1 MARGDWAVYG
11 FVRAG
16 IEARARLQRVKE
28 ERTQLRLHAQRLVH
42 WIHRRLAVLLAV
54 LNEPD
59 SQRFGNNLKTII
71 IHHYR
76 VIKSLLKADQ
86 KAGHAHLLPE
96 DRAILLTSRR
106 QIDELLNPEK
116 LEEIAGDDDDNGEIM
131 EDVEDV
137 VNPELIDED
146 DDDVNLEMQ
155 EEELGRLIAERL
167 QDEVDP
173 DLVDRYVADLVDRY
187 VAERLMEEVEEEMGI
202 EVEEEDGDLDA
213 GYNEGDGMVLDD

>member
-42 WIHRRLAVLLAV
+42 WVHRRLAILLAV

-59 SQRFGNNLKTII
+59 SQRFGNNVKTII

-106 QIDELLNPEK
+106 QIDELLNPEQ
-116 LEEIAGDDDDNGEIM
+116 LEEIAGEDHNREIM
-131 EDVEDV
+131 EDVED
-137 VNPELIDED
+137 DD
-146 DDDVNLEMQ
+146 DDDVNLEIQ
-155 EEELGRLIAERL
+155 EEELGRFIAERL

-173 DLVDRYVADLVDRY
+173 DLVVDRYVADLVDRY
-187 VAERLMEEVEEEMGI
+187 VAERLMEEVDEEMGEMGI
-202 EVEEEDGDLDA
+202 EGEEEDGDLDA

>member
-1 MARGDWAVYG
+1 MARGDWSVYG

-16 IEARARLQRVKE
+16 IEARARLQRVEE

-116 LEEIAGDDDDNGEIM
+116 LEEIAAEDDDNREIM
-131 EDVEDV
+131 EDLEDVEDV
-137 VNPELIDED
+137 VNPELIDDD
-146 DDDVNLEMQ
+146 DDDVNLEML
-155 EEELGRLIAERL
+155 EEELGRFIAERL
-167 QDEVDP
+167 QVEVDP
-173 DLVDRYVADLVDRY
+173 DLVNRVDRY
-187 VAERLMEEVEEEMGI
+187 VAERIMEEVDEEMGI
-202 EVEEEDGDLDA
+202 DGEED
-213 GYNEGDGMVLDD
+213 DGMVLDD

>member
-1 MARGDWAVYG
+1 MARGDWSVYG

-16 IEARARLQRVKE
+16 IEARARLQRVEE

-42 WIHRRLAVLLAV
+42 WIHRRLAVLQAV

-116 LEEIAGDDDDNGEIM
+116 LEEIAAEDDDNREIM
-131 EDVEDV
+131 EDLEDVEDV
-137 VNPELIDED
+137 VNPELIDDD
-146 DDDVNLEMQ
+146 DDDVNLEML
-155 EEELGRLIAERL
+155 EEELGRFIAERL
-167 QDEVDP
+167 QVEVDP
-173 DLVDRYVADLVDRY
+173 DLVDRVDRY
-187 VAERLMEEVEEEMGI
+187 VAERIMEEVDEEMGI
-202 EVEEEDGDLDA
+202 DGEED
-213 GYNEGDGMVLDD
+213 DGMVLDD